1 MFSGFFI
8 ISIYEK
14 STIIRR
20 HSNEFN
26 FILVGIYE
34 EEQVLRDRMNLRGGV
49 WTDTVMK
56 RNEVAK
62 KRYEKYGTNGF
73 LGTSQEA
80 LEFLKKQ

>member
-1 MFSGFFI
+1 
-8 ISIYEK
+8 
-14 STIIRR
+14 
-20 HSNEFN
+20 
-26 FILVGIYE
+26 
-34 EEQVLRDRMNLRGGV
+34 MNLRGGV

-73 LGTSQEA
+73 LGTSQEV